1 MTPEQRYMMDAQG
14 FLILRGAMSDAEV
27 EAGRAGC
34 DSYVHAMEAARA
46 GGPAVPPAFT
56 GNSYDAGGLGS
67 TYGNGHVWSTALERL
82 LFHRATWP
90 IVLELTGGEPLMN
103 GGVTLYDDFSRG
115 NAHAMGGF
123 LHCKRDAQKNN
134 PDALDPE
141 GLDPAGYR
149 EPVFCRAREDGTI
162 ECDNFVIFPYFDG
175 ECAAALVTNSTPRP
189 WRSARRRR
197 A

>member
-1 MTPEQRYMMDAQG
+1 
-14 FLILRGAMSDAEV
+14 
-27 EAGRAGC
+27 
-34 DSYVHAMEAARA
+34 
-46 GGPAVPPAFT
+46 
-56 GNSYDAGGLGS
+56 
-67 TYGNGHVWSTALERL
+67 
-82 LFHRATWP
+82 
-90 IVLELTGGEPLMN
+90 
-103 GGVTLYDDFSRG
+103 
-115 NAHAMGGF
+115 MGGF

-189 WRSARRRR
+189 WCSARRRR

>member
-1 MTPEQRYMMDAQG
+1 MTDRTDNGDFGNHEYGQQIYDLTQRG
-14 FLILRGAMSDAEV
+14 VHPGAPP
-27 EAGRAGC
+27 RA
-34 DSYVHAMEAARA
+34 V
-46 GGPAVPPAFT
+46 
-56 GNSYDAGGLGS
+56 
-67 TYGNGHVWSTALERL
+67 
-82 LFHRATWP
+82 
-90 IVLELTGGEPLMN
+90 LMN

-162 ECDNFVIFPYFDG
+162 ECDNFVVFPYFDDVG
-175 ECAAALVTNSTPRP
+175 PEDGGLFVLPGSHKSALVRPSELFGSIGKMGSSVAGRKHSSCCST
-189 WRSARRRR
+189 
-197 A
+197 